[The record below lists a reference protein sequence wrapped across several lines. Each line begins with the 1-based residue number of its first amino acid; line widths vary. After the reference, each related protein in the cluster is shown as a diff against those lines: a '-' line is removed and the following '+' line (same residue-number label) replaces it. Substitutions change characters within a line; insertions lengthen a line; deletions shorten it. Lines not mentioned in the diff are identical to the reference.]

1 MLSSKRNE
9 AMMNVM
15 VMVVAIVVSVGIY
28 LVGYHTGS
36 NSTEAKW
43 QADWNAQV
51 NKLTKAKL
59 DAEQKARS
67 IELEHQLTI
76 DKVRNEHT
84 QQMANAVADA
94 RSADDA
100 HDRLHDKARGRPSP
114 PAAVPVIPALPSEAK
129 QPEPPMPLCL
139 QTCSKGLTELRDSW
153 LQHMTKQGQQ
163 GSHVSRCM
171 SQYVSPS
178 ARGEC
183 ITTGRPVSGM
193 GPSGGPTACGG
204 IPSAPFDICVAIPSN
219 FTDRFRS

>member
-100 HDRLHDKARGRPSP
+100 HDRLHDKARGLVESSRSCPS
-114 PAAVPVIPALPSEAK
+114 
-129 QPEPPMPLCL
+129 
-139 QTCSKGLTELRDSW
+139 D
-153 LQHMTKQGQQ
+153 
-163 GSHVSRCM
+163 
-171 SQYVSPS
+171 PS
-178 ARGEC
+178 ATIRSQAARATNAVVLADLFERADRVAGQLAAAHDQARAA
-183 ITTGRPVSGM
+183 GL
-193 GPSGGPTACGG
+193 ACEQMYE
-204 IPSAPFDICVAIPSN
+204 SVRVAQ
-219 FTDRFRS
+219 RAR